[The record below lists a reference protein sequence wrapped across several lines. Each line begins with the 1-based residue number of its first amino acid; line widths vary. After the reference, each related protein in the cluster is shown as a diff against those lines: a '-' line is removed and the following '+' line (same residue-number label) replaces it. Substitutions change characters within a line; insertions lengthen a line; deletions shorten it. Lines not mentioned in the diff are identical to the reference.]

1 LNFGIT
7 IGISIATVIIVDAIL
22 LGFAE
27 SLSLESLEQ
36 STSLYWPG
44 RGDWI
49 RELLASNQSIAI
61 GVFIVVIGGI
71 TCSLGYNIY
80 NIFFRFEKK

>member
-7 IGISIATVIIVDAIL
+7 IVATVTIVGAVL
-22 LGFAE
+22 TGFAE
-27 SLSLESLEQ
+27 SLSLGSLEQ
-36 STSLYWPG
+36 STPLYWPG

-49 RELLASNQSIAI
+49 RELMASNQSFAI

-71 TCSLGYNIY
+71 TSSLGYTIY
-80 NIFFRFEKK
+80 KIFFKYKD